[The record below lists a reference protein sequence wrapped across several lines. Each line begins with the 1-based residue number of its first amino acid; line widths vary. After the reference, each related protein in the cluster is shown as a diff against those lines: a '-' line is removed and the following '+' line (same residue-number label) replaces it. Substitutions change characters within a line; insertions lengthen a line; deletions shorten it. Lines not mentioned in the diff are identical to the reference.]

1 MNDKK
6 KDRRSTLA
14 DALDATQWDFKP
26 GKDRK
31 ILLRPVGSVFA
42 ELPWEIQPQYLG
54 PSPVA
59 DPEPELKPESEAESD
74 TDDGADTQP
83 LEPLKK

>member
-1 MNDKK
+1 MNDRK

-54 PSPVA
+54 PAPIAETTTENETDA
-59 DPEPELKPESEAESD
+59 D
-74 TDDGADTQP
+74 DDADTQP
-83 LEPLKK
+83 IEPLKK